1 MIAFTSTWHQLRVPV
16 HRRAFHPAAQP
27 ESSRHR
33 RIGLPLATGAGSPA
47 HRPEVTVSNETTQG
61 PGSHA
66 DSRWITLCHFRCYGS
81 QRSLSRAR
89 RFAVRGC
96 AVQIR
101 GGSAIFDPLTGRLP
115 WLCWFDEC
123 PGRTPGYMVGAR
135 LWRGPFHDGLALLL
149 ALMGQKCIRKNV
161 ITSRDGR
168 I

>member
-33 RIGLPLATGAGSPA
+33 RIGLPLATGSGSPA

-149 ALMGQKCIRKNV
+149 ALMGQ
-161 ITSRDGR
+161 
-168 I
+168 